1 MTSSQFSRSLENPRR
16 CRPLITPALVV
27 CVSGFIALSSASLAR
42 AQDDGDSGW
51 GKAKA
56 KPAEKAPAKPA
67 NKSVAPAQ
75 DNKSLKDEGKELF
88 GKSGSGGS
96 GGAGNDSGGDARG
109 WAVVIAAF
117 RGEDREAAAAKALAQ
132 VRGEGGIPEAYVA
145 RRREAM
151 VIAVGDFSSPDDERA
166 KSELTRI
173 QKLEING
180 NRPFASAMLAPPLD
194 FKMAGS
200 MPQYN
205 LVKAKQLFGE
215 QALYTLQ
222 VAAYGR
228 LDLDRPGEKDLVEA
242 RAAAEQAVANL
253 RQEGEQAWYY
263 HGPSMSMVCV
273 GVYDQTD
280 FDPQLPNLKSTKLR
294 ETQKRHPYN
303 LYNGAGLKIKRK
315 GERTQTLQPSSL
327 VEIPKN

>member
-1 MTSSQFSRSLENPRR
+1 MTSSQFSRSIENPKLVI
-16 CRPLITPALVV
+16 RPITPALVV
-27 CVSGFIALSSASLAR
+27 FISGLIALSSAPTAR

-51 GKAKA
+51 GRSKP

-67 NKSVAPAQ
+67 STSPDK
-75 DNKSLKDEGKELF
+75 KSLKDEGKELF
-88 GKSGSGGS
+88 GKPGSGQA
-96 GGAGNDSGGDARG
+96 GGAGDASASVARG

-117 RGEDREAAAAKALAQ
+117 RGEDRESAAAKALAQ
-132 VRGEGGIPEAYVA
+132 VRSEGGIPEAYAA
-145 RRREAM
+145 RRREAT
-151 VIAVGDFSSPDDERA
+151 VIAVGDFASPDDDRA
-166 KSELTRI
+166 KQELSRI

-194 FKMAGS
+194 FKMVGS

-205 LVKAKQLFGE
+205 LVKAKQLFGA

-228 LDLDRPGEKDLVEA
+228 LDLDRPTEKDLVEA
-242 RAAAEQAVANL
+242 RAAAEQAAANL

-273 GVYDQTD
+273 GTFDQTD

-303 LYNGAGLKIKRK
+303 LYNGAGLKVKHK
-315 GERTQTLQPSSL
+315 GERTQTMQASSL

>member
-1 MTSSQFSRSLENPRR
+1 MTSLQFSRVNENPVRTVRR
-16 CRPLITPALVV
+16 TTPALVV
-27 CVSGFIALSSASLAR
+27 FVSGFIIASCATSVL

-51 GKAKA
+51 KT
-56 KPAEKAPAKPA
+56 KPKPSEKAPAKPTA
-67 NKSVAPAQ
+67 KPQGASP
-75 DNKSLKDEGKELF
+75 DKKSLKDEGKELF
-88 GKSGSGGS
+88 NQP
-96 GGAGNDSGGDARG
+96 GAGKGDAAAGDAQG

-117 RGEDREAAAAKALAQ
+117 RGEDREQAAAKALAK
-132 VRGEGGIPEAYVA
+132 VRSEGGLPEAYAA

-151 VIAVGDFSSPDDERA
+151 VIAVGDFPAPDDERA
-166 KSELTRI
+166 KAELTRI

-180 NRPFASAMLAPPLD
+180 SKPFASAMLAPPLD

-200 MPQYN
+200 MPQFN

-228 LDLDRPGEKDLVEA
+228 LDVERPTEKDLAEP
-242 RAAAEQAVANL
+242 RAAAEQAVAKL
-253 RQEGEQAWYY
+253 REEGEQAWYY

-273 GVYDQTD
+273 GVFDQTD
-280 FDPQLPNLKSTKLR
+280 FDPQLPNFKSPKLR

-303 LYNGAGLKIKRK
+303 LYNGAGLRVKRK
-315 GERTQTLQPSSL
+315 GERGQSMQPSSL